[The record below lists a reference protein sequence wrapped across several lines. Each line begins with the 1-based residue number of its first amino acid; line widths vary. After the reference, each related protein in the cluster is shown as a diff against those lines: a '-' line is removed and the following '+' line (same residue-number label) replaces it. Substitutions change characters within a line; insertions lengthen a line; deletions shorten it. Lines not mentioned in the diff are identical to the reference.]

1 MADMFEGSAA
11 QFLCILESLTDTNRR
26 ILLTAPPASD
36 SEVEILDVY
45 AELFMAGQEILAG
58 LSSHTDFLSNIPL
71 FEYHSTYIKHFLRI
85 LFSRSITGDWGLC
98 GSLTVCLFGYS
109 LSWSVC
115 VLQGAEVTGG
125 HPSSQ
130 PVVSTSQPWLE

>member
-58 LSSHTDFLSNIPL
+58 LSTHTDFFTKLYHYLSIVL
-71 FEYHSTYIKHFLRI
+71 HFSNT
-85 LFSRSITGDWGLC
+85 FKRSFFPDL
-98 GSLTVCLFGYS
+98 
-109 LSWSVC
+109 
-115 VLQGAEVTGG
+115 LQEIMVFVG
-125 HPSSQ
+125 H
-130 PVVSTSQPWLE
+130 

>member
-58 LSSHTDFLSNIPL
+58 LSTHTDFFTKLYHYLSIVL
-71 FEYHSTYIKHFLRI
+71 HFSNT
-85 LFSRSITGDWGLC
+85 FKRSFTGDYGLC

-125 HPSSQ
+125 HP
-130 PVVSTSQPWLE
+130 